1 MGMAVKA
8 TYTEVNGEGIA
19 IFKDPKTDSKKK
31 SAKGLLCVH
40 RTDGGEFFLEDNVSL
55 ETEASEKNWLQ
66 TIFLDGQFVK
76 RTSLEEIRSRL
87 A

>member
-1 MGMAVKA
+1 VKA

-31 SAKGLLCVH
+31 SAKGLLHVAY
-40 RTDGGEFFLEDNVSL
+40 DVNGDLALVDNVDSDL
-55 ETEASEKNWLQ
+55 EAHSSNQLK
-66 TIFLDGQFVK
+66 TIFKDGKFVK
-76 RTSLEEIRSRL
+76 RTTLEEIRQRL